1 MQESERAGLV
11 ALGWGEHV
19 DAAWHAVV
27 PAPRPDEVPGRVV
40 LHYTAH
46 WAVRTAR
53 GELLCDV
60 RGRLRR
66 EHGAAGI
73 PCVGDWVV
81 VRPRWDEG
89 TGTVRALLPRRTAVI
104 RKAAGDATVAQVIAA
119 NVDTVLVVVSV
130 DDAPNVRR
138 MERHLAAAHESGAE
152 PVIVLTKADDPAS
165 PHVATVLE
173 VARDAGRN
181 VPVVVTSAHEGIG
194 LDALAPWLQPG
205 RTLVLLGVSGAGKSS
220 LVNALAGTELLA
232 VGAVRDDGKGRHTT
246 TRRELVTLASG
257 ALLIDTPGMRELGL
271 WDGDDGVGATFDDLE
286 DLAGSCRF
294 TDCAHRTEPGCAV
307 VAAVTDGAADA
318 TRVEAWLRLLDEQAD
333 VARRTEERAWA
344 RRGRPPQV

>member
-1 MQESERAGLV
+1 VHDAERSALE
-11 ALGWGEHV
+11 ALGWDDHF
-19 DAAWHAVV
+19 DAAWSALV
-27 PAPRPDEVPGRVV
+27 PSPRPEEVPGRVV

-81 VRPRWDEG
+81 VRPRWAEA
-89 TGTVRALLPRRTAVI
+89 TGTVQAILPRRTAVV

-130 DDAPNVRR
+130 DDPPNVRR
-138 MERHLAAAHESGAE
+138 VERHLAAAHESGAE
-152 PVIVLTKADDPAS
+152 PVVVLTKADDPDA
-165 PHVATVLE
+165 PHVSRVRE
-173 VARDAGRN
+173 VVGEAARHAS
-181 VPVVVTSAHEGIG
+181 VVVTSAQRGSG
-194 LDALAPWLQPG
+194 LEALGPWLRPG

-246 TRRELVTLASG
+246 TRRELVVLASG

-286 DLAGSCRF
+286 ELATSCRF
-294 TDCAHRTEPGCAV
+294 SDCAHRAEPGCAV
-307 VAAVTDGAADA
+307 VQAVADGSADR
-318 TRVEAWLRLLDEQAD
+318 TRVEAWLRLTDEQAE
-333 VARRTEERAWA
+333 VARRAEQRAWA
-344 RRGRPPQV
+344 RRGRPPQA